1 MKIEQLQ
8 LQLYPRPNAQ
18 ALDLGFSLLR
28 LNAAEVYKV
37 WLFFW
42 LILNLLAG
50 LFVYFFPSTGLLY
63 LFLPWFFRPLIER
76 APLYILSRQVFGE
89 QVTWRQAVRAWPSQL
104 GGGWFRMLTW
114 WRIFVPGRGLFQAI
128 YQLEGMRGAD
138 AAVRRRLIGRNT
150 TGSANWFGIVCA
162 HFEMGLELALLA
174 SVTLFM
180 HDQFGSDPWDFFT
193 SLHGTEEIVLSLILN
208 FICIGIIGP
217 IYVAC
222 CFTLYLNRRATLEA
236 WDVELM
242 LRQLQTPLK
251 TQTQSAASTRSSAQS
266 MAQKLLIVG
275 VLVLP
280 LSLVLSNES
289 YAAQQDKNSSLEE
302 LHLDKC
308 SAPESV
314 QNIPKQR
321 GESQTTQQEQV
332 RQQLDRLYQ
341 NEKLVTYYCKE
352 QLVDKK
358 KQEQSEKSKS
368 SFDLNAIAGVLKIL
382 FIAVGAGLF
391 IWLLYRYREKFTGMS
406 LPERRSRALEIAGLN
421 IRADS
426 LPDDVRAS
434 VLQLWRNGEQ
444 RAALAL
450 LYRATLSR
458 LVEQDALY
466 FEVGSTEGDCLN
478 VIRQAA
484 RQQQLNQTRAKLAQQ
499 VSELWQNAAYAHR
512 FPESMDV
519 INTVCTA
526 WYAEFDAL
534 YAQHTMQTSIQPTS
548 QGEAE

>member
-1 MKIEQLQ
+1 MKIELLQ
-8 LQLYPRPNAQ
+8 LQLYPRPNAH

-28 LNAAEVYKV
+28 QNAGEVYKV

-42 LILNLLAG
+42 LTLNLLAG
-50 LFVYFFPSTGLLY
+50 LFAYAFPTTGMLY

-89 QVTWRQAVRAWPSQL
+89 HVTWRQAVRAWPSQL

-138 AAVRRRLIGRNT
+138 AAVRRRLIGKKT
-150 TGSANWFGIVCA
+150 TASANWFGIVCA
-162 HFEMGLELALLA
+162 HFETGVQLALWGTIA
-174 SVTLFM
+174 IFM
-180 HDQFGSDPWDFFT
+180 HEQFGRDPWDFIT
-193 SLHGTEEIVLSLILN
+193 GIHGTEDIVLSLVFNI
-208 FICIGIIGP
+208 ISVGIIGP

-242 LRQLQTPLK
+242 LRQVQKPV
-251 TQTQSAASTRSSAQS
+251 QTQLKKPSKSTAHSV
-266 MAQKLLIVG
+266 LIAVF
-275 VLVLP
+275 LVLP
-280 LSLVLSNES
+280 LVALHSNDS
-289 YAAQQDKNSSLEE
+289 VAANKEEDKSSVEK

-308 SAPESV
+308 SPPENV
-314 QNIPKQR
+314 QQIPKQR
-321 GESQTTQQEQV
+321 GESHTAQQEQM

-341 NEKLVTYYCKE
+341 SEKLVTYFCKE
-352 QLVDKK
+352 QLVDKNK
-358 KQEQSEKSKS
+358 KEKNKKS
-368 SFDLNAIAGVLKIL
+368 DSNFNLDAIAGVFKIV
-382 FIAVGAGLF
+382 FIAIGAGLL
-391 IWLLYRYREKFTGMS
+391 IWLLYRYREKFTGIA

-426 LPDDVRAS
+426 LPDDVCAS
-434 VLQLWRNGEQ
+434 VLQLWRNGEH

-450 LYRATLSR
+450 LYRATLSH

-466 FEVGSTEGDCLN
+466 FEVGSTEGDCLSA
-478 VIRQAA
+478 IRLAA
-484 RQQQLNQTRAKLAQQ
+484 RQQNLNQARATLAQQ

-519 INTVCTA
+519 LSAVCA
-526 WYAEFDAL
+526 QWHAEFEVQSKVNKVE
-534 YAQHTMQTSIQPTS
+534 AQLDLPRKP
-548 QGEAE
+548 GEAV

>member
-8 LQLYPRPNAQ
+8 LQLYPRPNAH

-50 LFVYFFPSTGLLY
+50 VLMYAFPTTGILF

-76 APLYILSRQVFGE
+76 APLYILSRLVFGE
-89 QVTWRQAVRAWPSQL
+89 QVTWRQALRAWPSQL

-138 AAVRRRLIGRNT
+138 AAVRRRLIGKKT
-150 TGSANWFGIVCA
+150 TASANWFGIVCV
-162 HFEMGLELALLA
+162 HFETGLQLALLA
-174 SVTLFM
+174 SLALFM
-180 HDQFGSDPWDFFT
+180 QEQFAQNPWDFFT
-193 SLHGTEEIVLSLILN
+193 GLHDIQEIVVSVVLN
-208 FICIGIIGP
+208 FICVGIIGP

-242 LRQLQTPLK
+242 LRQVQKPVQK
-251 TQTQSAASTRSSAQS
+251 PVQTQLKNQSKSTAHSV
-266 MAQKLLIVG
+266 LIAVF
-275 VLVLP
+275 LVLP
-280 LSLVLSNES
+280 FIALHSNDSIAANKKEDES
-289 YAAQQDKNSSLEE
+289 RLEK

-308 SAPESV
+308 SPPESV
-314 QNIPKQR
+314 QSIPKQR
-321 GESQTTQQEQV
+321 GESHTDQQEQV
-332 RQQLDRLYQ
+332 RKQIDSLYQ
-341 NEKLVTYYCKE
+341 NEKLVTYFCRS
-352 QLVDKK
+352 QMVDKK
-358 KQEQSEKSKS
+358 KKEKDKDSDS
-368 SFDLNAIAGVLKIL
+368 YFNLEAIAGALKII
-382 FIAVGAGLF
+382 FIAVGVGLLV
-391 IWLLYRYREKFTGMS
+391 WLLYRYREKFSSIS

-426 LPDDVRAS
+426 LPDDVCAS
-434 VLQLWRNGEQ
+434 VLQLWRSGEH

-466 FEVGSTEGDCLN
+466 FEAGSTEGDCLRA
-478 VIRQAA
+478 IRLAA
-484 RQQQLNQTRAKLAQQ
+484 RQQNLNQARASLAQQ

-512 FPESMDV
+512 FPENMDALSS
-519 INTVCTA
+519 VCA
-526 WYAEFDAL
+526 QWHAEFEARSKNDKEE
-534 YAQHTMQTSIQPTS
+534 AQLDLQRP
-548 QGEAE
+548 QGEAK